1 MHGVFRKMS
10 IENKVFDIAK
20 FKSYRRA
27 FYDALG
33 TYSRTMLYLQS
44 AYRGFGDMEWKGTIA
59 DEVKTIVGTDEI
71 EMSQNISRMLLVFS
85 NELDEIMTSFETDLD
100 SGENA
105 RYDVENMTAVDEQV
119 KEYQTAS
126 LAIFNSVQDIYD
138 TLTSGFSKYGSYNAP
153 DATAAITSFEELC
166 GNGGTG
172 EDAGFIQNC
181 ITKFKTFD
189 EDMTDYL
196 NEMKLKDQI
205 AEIMSILEGKA
216 GSLDADV
223 NASVTANDDY
233 FSKLGWDDYKTNNPV
248 CKYEGIYNED
258 IRNLIKQYN
267 LTNEQLNYILALE
280 SLRGTSKKYS
290 NEKVNSLQMMA
301 AALYSIGK
309 SPEFVASVLGN
320 LMCEGAIG
328 NIENA
333 NYSNGDGPFYWVN
346 ICNYAKTK
354 GIDFQ
359 STYAGNDNYLYEGA
373 TYDEYISF
381 INGYIDK
388 VGNTA
393 IWGCGSFQWTY
404 TNRVEKLFEF
414 YSDEA
419 SDGNISYKGLAQA
432 EANMLIYELTDSLS
446 DYSEVDDNFET
457 NYGEKIDQ
465 NDYTQNEHIVKSG
478 AVDFY
483 NEYENGSTST
493 DGERA
498 SYAWNIYTVMMQND

>member
-1 MHGVFRKMS
+1 MS
-10 IENKVFDIAK
+10 AENKVFDITK
-20 FKSYRRA
+20 FKAYRRT

-138 TLTSGFSKYGSYNAP
+138 TLTAGFSKYGSYNAP

-216 GSLDADV
+216 GSLDADM

-233 FSKLGWDDYKTNNPV
+233 FSKLGWDDYNPIGIDISNEASRNRMSSAYIKYYDNNVKILSSISSTNNGKFDSDILYIKNIYEKNKEVYQSISRKTGVPAELICAIHYRESGCDFDTYLHNGQKLGKTTTIAPV
-248 CKYEGIYNED
+248 GIY
-258 IRNLIKQYN
+258 
-267 LTNEQLNYILALE
+267 
-280 SLRGTSKKYS
+280 
-290 NEKVNSLQMMA
+290 
-301 AALYSIGK
+301 
-309 SPEFVASVLGN
+309 F
-320 LMCEGAIG
+320 
-328 NIENA
+328 
-333 NYSNGDGPFYWVN
+333 
-346 ICNYAKTK
+346 
-354 GIDFQ
+354 
-359 STYAGNDNYLYEGA
+359 
-373 TYDEYISF
+373 
-381 INGYIDK
+381 
-388 VGNTA
+388 
-393 IWGCGSFQWTY
+393 
-404 TNRVEKLFEF
+404 
-414 YSDEA
+414 
-419 SDGNISYKGLAQA
+419 
-432 EANMLIYELTDSLS
+432 
-446 DYSEVDDNFET
+446 DNFE
-457 NYGEKIDQ
+457 DA
-465 NDYTQNEHIVKSG
+465 
-478 AVDFY
+478 AVDALSKKITDTGITFCDNSDMATY
-483 NEYENGSTST
+483 MTFAETFNGLGYSKNGHISPYLYSGTSAYSSGKYVK
-493 DGERA
+493 DGEYNA
-498 SYAWNIYTVMMQND
+498 SKVDSQVGVYCIVSELLED